1 MTLLHKC
8 WLVQR
13 LGSAIHCNEL
23 TDTLHAGD
31 TGSSSRSHQDH
42 LLIIS
47 PGTSRFPPSGMGKVD
62 GCTCCVLPDDH
73 LIKKQNNRM
82 IIWSKITIISSNAS
96 LLDGRR
102 PFPSLA
108 KGIANHCHVR
118 GDQVWE
124 RFKIVLSWSRLTI
137 IIMTIVTMPSWSL
150 LLSFSTYTLDQPPL
164 LTRSTGLAALAPL
177 GNLGIIINIIMNI
190 IMDIIIKITTWT
202 SSLSSSSRNY
212 QKQKWSSKKSSLSV
226 ALSSP

>member
-1 MTLLHKC
+1 MINTEASGFGCKQSHKRAFNRRHAGSRDSGLLLNI
-8 WLVQR
+8 WLT
-13 LGSAIHCNEL
+13 SANSSKEKLKAWLRFDIKERIHPSMNVIAGNRWRKSVAVLWLFCTNVDWMGCAMHCNEL
-23 TDTLHAGD
+23 ADTLHAGD

-82 IIWSKITIISSNAS
+82 IFWSKIRIISSNAS

-124 RFKIVLSWSRLTI
+124 RLKIV
-137 IIMTIVTMPSWSL
+137 
-150 LLSFSTYTLDQPPL
+150 
-164 LTRSTGLAALAPL
+164 
-177 GNLGIIINIIMNI
+177 
-190 IMDIIIKITTWT
+190 
-202 SSLSSSSRNY
+202 
-212 QKQKWSSKKSSLSV
+212 
-226 ALSSP
+226 